1 MSDYRDPPRVT
12 FQDHYQIWL
21 KKNNHTEQEWSYER
35 WIEEWCFKDSGKGK
49 TDKVEPSWG
58 TAGYMQCNNCGKEY

>member
-35 WIEEWCFKDSGKGK
+35 WIEEWCFKDFGKRK
-49 TDKVEPSWG
+49 K
-58 TAGYMQCNNCGKEY
+58 